1 MTKRSKIQIRDRIVE
16 LRRVRAGD
24 LKANPKNWRRHPER
38 QQKAMR
44 AVLKEIGFADAL
56 LARQD
61 DAGELILIDGHL
73 RAGIAADD
81 EVPVL
86 ILDVTAA
93 EADKILAT
101 LDPLAAMAE
110 PDSDVWAQLMIGIE
124 SNTPEFEELLAELRP
139 ETVAFGLTDED
150 SIPEAQQRPRPD
162 GAISGAWARIG

>member
-1 MTKRSKIQIRDRIVE
+1 
-16 LRRVRAGD
+16 VRAGD

-110 PDSDVWAQLMIGIE
+110 PDSDVGPN
-124 SNTPEFEELLAELRP
+124 S
-139 ETVAFGLTDED
+139 
-150 SIPEAQQRPRPD
+150 
-162 GAISGAWARIG
+162 